1 LSVSDKAGG
10 LLLTVT
16 VSASLAELLAVAASA
31 TPFGAL
37 IVATLV
43 SVPDAA
49 ADIEQVAVKVA
60 LPPLSRLTELLM
72 LPEPEAGQELPDDAA
87 QVQVQVSDDG
97 NVSATIAPV
106 TLLGPRFP
114 ATSV

>member
-60 LPPLSRLTELLM
+60 LPP
-72 LPEPEAGQELPDDAA
+72 EPEAGQELPDDAA

-106 TLLGPRFP
+106 TLLGPAFP